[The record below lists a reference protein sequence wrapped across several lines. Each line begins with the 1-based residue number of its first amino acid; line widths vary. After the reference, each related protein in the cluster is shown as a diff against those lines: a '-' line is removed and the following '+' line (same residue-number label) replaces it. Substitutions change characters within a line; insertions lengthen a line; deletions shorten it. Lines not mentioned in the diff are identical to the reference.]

1 MMSEGTDNV
10 EIVVEDLKALASDS
24 KVDHVSPVNWDEVP
38 KKDSNGQIPNTIGA
52 EIDTHEEVGRPIVVY
67 DDSDNEEEIQNGS
80 ENGVAIDNLPNVQGD
95 GEPGDEG
102 MTSDKEDRQSSRK
115 SSLSEVT
122 DARFEA
128 DNELAQGNLC
138 CDDHN
143 IPVNTNGEAGEIEDT
158 FKPITTVEVKT
169 EIINGVELDGEV
181 VCCERHDTPIND
193 FAENENETNIGSN
206 AEAEVIVE
214 KAPYSGEIS
223 GYPMRSEPDLEMET
237 EAPNSFE
244 EPRKEGEESGSNN
257 AEKVDI
263 DLGDPEV
270 ERAATKIQAI
280 FKGHQTRKDVKEKT
294 TAEASD
300 KDDNKLVGPEEKGET
315 EKLEFMSVKL
325 RTRTWE
331 QEKNYNNVDVLKS
344 IADEVDGDEGD
355 LDRVKKLISW
365 AKSSK
370 KTKTETMK
378 VREKNKIDSM
388 RQAVDPHSLSMVIEE
403 KGKGADGPAV
413 VGAAPSKGKK
423 FEVRRLDSGANFQ
436 VRKHS
441 AILPQSET
449 VVTKDWIQSAV
460 KLHEQEAD
468 VTVTDMSFKK
478 DNDMYYA
485 SISAKVAGREKA
497 YNWVIR
503 VNPTEVD
510 TNYNAKDKET
520 FMVSELGKK
529 IAEFVTRIKSQQG
542 KMSVPFRPVIY
553 ADARYAILDNL
564 QNFAQFRDDT
574 GFDLE
579 HMKIALKGLAKLHAM
594 TYAYFNRGSDN
605 LQNFAQTLKLM
616 VNRHYQPSSAKE
628 DIDAKKKELALKFEY
643 LLEVVRST
651 DAEGARL
658 ADAAA
663 AKYGSGDFLYNIF
676 KVSYS

>member
-1 MMSEGTDNV
+1 MM
-10 EIVVEDLKALASDS
+10 
-24 KVDHVSPVNWDEVP
+24 
-38 KKDSNGQIPNTIGA
+38 
-52 EIDTHEEVGRPIVVY
+52 
-67 DDSDNEEEIQNGS
+67 
-80 ENGVAIDNLPNVQGD
+80 
-95 GEPGDEG
+95 
-102 MTSDKEDRQSSRK
+102 
-115 SSLSEVT
+115 
-122 DARFEA
+122 
-128 DNELAQGNLC
+128 
-138 CDDHN
+138 
-143 IPVNTNGEAGEIEDT
+143 
-158 FKPITTVEVKT
+158 
-169 EIINGVELDGEV
+169 
-181 VCCERHDTPIND
+181 
-193 FAENENETNIGSN
+193 
-206 AEAEVIVE
+206 
-214 KAPYSGEIS
+214 
-223 GYPMRSEPDLEMET
+223 
-237 EAPNSFE
+237 
-244 EPRKEGEESGSNN
+244 
-257 AEKVDI
+257 
-263 DLGDPEV
+263 
-270 ERAATKIQAI
+270 
-280 FKGHQTRKDVKEKT
+280 
-294 TAEASD
+294 
-300 KDDNKLVGPEEKGET
+300 
-315 EKLEFMSVKL
+315 
-325 RTRTWE
+325 
-331 QEKNYNNVDVLKS
+331 NYNNVDVLKS

-403 KGKGADGPAV
+403 KGKGADVPAA
-413 VGAAPSKGKK
+413 GGSAAPSRGNK
-423 FEVRRLDSGANFQ
+423 FEVRRVDSGANFQ
-436 VRKHS
+436 VRKYS

-449 VVTKDWIQSAV
+449 VVTKEWIQSAV

-468 VTVTDMSFKK
+468 VTVTDMSFKRA
-478 DNDMYYA
+478 NEMYSA
-485 SISAKVAGREKA
+485 SITAQVAGKEKA

-553 ADARYAILDNL
+553 ADSRYAILDNL
-564 QNFAQFRDDT
+564 NTYKIIDRDST

-663 AKYGSGDFLYNIF
+663 AKYGSGELNPNQ
-676 KVSYS
+676 